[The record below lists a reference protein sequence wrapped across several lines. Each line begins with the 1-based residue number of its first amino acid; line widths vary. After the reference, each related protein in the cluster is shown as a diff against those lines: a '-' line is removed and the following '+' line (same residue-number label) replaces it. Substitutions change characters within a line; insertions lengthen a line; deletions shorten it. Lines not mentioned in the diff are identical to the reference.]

1 MSPSRVQPWSQ
12 PVDDAFD
19 LPHEFPKPRAVGFT
33 TAKPCFAKYQF
44 VYLSAGLVPS
54 NEVFVPPR
62 PCSSRIVGNGP
73 SPVGGSVTSTSIG
86 VPSKLA
92 GRDARSGVGQK
103 RTPLVT
109 VRPGPTGAMSASAAV
124 GPSASPSPAS
134 ATATATL
141 CLPATRRTGR
151 TYSTAIALT

>member
-19 LPHEFPKPRAVGFT
+19 LPHEFPKPRAVGVT

-44 VYLSAGLVPS
+44 VYLRAGLVPS
-54 NEVFVPPR
+54 NAVLVPPR

-103 RTPLVT
+103 RTPFVA
-109 VRPGPTGAMSASAAV
+109 VHACPNGVGSAWAAAGANANTAATMSGVMKRATTASVLEAFDR
-124 GPSASPSPAS
+124 S
-134 ATATATL
+134 
-141 CLPATRRTGR
+141 
-151 TYSTAIALT
+151 